1 MLCPSCR
8 GENDEAAE
16 VCFHC
21 RAVLLAVTRGAVI
34 ASRYEVRSP
43 IGRGGMGEVYRAYDR
58 VLEEEVALKVLRA
71 EDAGAEDWARRFRSE
86 IRLARKVTHANV
98 CRIHDYGEEGCLRWL
113 SMELVRGENLKQ
125 ALARRGALPP
135 AEAYEVAIQAAEGLT
150 AIHAAGIVHRDLK
163 TLNLM
168 VDGAGKVRVMD
179 FGIAKPAAEGA
190 TDGGVTGYILG
201 SPEYMSPEQARGRA
215 VDLRSDLY
223 SLGIVIYELFTGA
236 VPFRADTPVTTLLLH
251 LETEPPLDH
260 PGLPPALRPV
270 LERCLA
276 KDPAA
281 RFGSARDLVDALES
295 ARRGEKATA
304 RTRRA
309 PSRAVVGLTAAV
321 LAVAAGIALVGQRS
335 GPASTPPSAEP
346 PSTTAES
353 TLPAPPPTAPGPSPS
368 VPPAERRT
376 NAPGRTAPTPTP
388 SPTEATTASPIAS
401 LPLVVPTPTPTPS
414 STPTPSPSPAKP
426 AEGSLLVVVTPWAD
440 VSIDDVPVGQT
451 PLKALPLPPGP
462 HSVLLTH
469 PNYQPFPRRV
479 TIRSGE
485 TFRLEVNLSSDGVRR
500 SP

>member
-98 CRIHDYGEEGCLRWL
+98 CRIHDYGEEGSLRWL
-113 SMELVRGENLKQ
+113 SMELVLGENLKQ
-125 ALARRGALPP
+125 VLARRGALPP
-135 AEAYEVAIQAAEGLT
+135 GEAYEVAIQAAEGLT

-190 TDGGVTGYILG
+190 TDGGVTGYVLG
-201 SPEYMSPEQARGRA
+201 SPEYMSPEQARGRP
-215 VDLRSDLY
+215 VDPRSDLY

-236 VPFRADTPVTTLLLH
+236 VPFRADTPVSTLLLH
-251 LETEPPLDH
+251 LETDPPLDH
-260 PGLPPALRPV
+260 PALPPALRPV

-281 RFGSARDLVDALES
+281 RFGSARELVDSLEA
-295 ARRGEKATA
+295 ARRGERTTA
-304 RTRRA
+304 RPRGGPTRTL
-309 PSRAVVGLTAAV
+309 VGLAAGVFVVAAV
-321 LAVAAGIALVGQRS
+321 TLFMQRS
-335 GPASTPPSAEP
+335 APTATPPSAEP
-346 PSTTAES
+346 PATTVET
-353 TLPAPPPTAPGPSPS
+353 TLSPSATGPPAPPPSPL
-368 VPPAERRT
+368 RTQGRT
-376 NAPGRTAPTPTP
+376 NAPAQRAPTPTP
-388 SPTEATTASPIAS
+388 MPTEA
-401 LPLVVPTPTPTPS
+401 
-414 STPTPSPSPAKP
+414 
-426 AEGSLLVVVTPWAD
+426 
-440 VSIDDVPVGQT
+440 
-451 PLKALPLPPGP
+451 PP
-462 HSVLLTH
+462 
-469 PNYQPFPRRV
+469 
-479 TIRSGE
+479 
-485 TFRLEVNLSSDGVRR
+485 
-500 SP
+500 

>member
-43 IGRGGMGEVYRAYDR
+43 LGRGGMGEVYRAYDR

-71 EDAGAEDWARRFRSE
+71 EDVGAEDWARRFRSE

-98 CRIHDYGEEGCLRWL
+98 CRIHDYGEEGSLRWL
-113 SMELVRGENLKQ
+113 SMELVLGENLKQ
-125 ALARRGALPP
+125 ALSRRGALPP
-135 AEAYEVAIQAAEGLT
+135 AEAYDVAIQAAEGLT

-270 LERCLA
+270 LARCLA

-281 RFGSARDLVDALES
+281 RFRSARDLVDALEA
-295 ARRGEKATA
+295 ARRGEGASP
-304 RTRRA
+304 RR
-309 PSRAVVGLTAAV
+309 PRAWSSAMLGLGAAL
-321 LAVAAGIALVGQRS
+321 LAVAAGIALVGHWRE
-335 GPASTPPSAEP
+335 PAATPPSADAP
-346 PSTTAES
+346 LTSVATS
-353 TLPAPPPTAPGPSPS
+353 LPEPPPTASPVPSPL
-368 VPPAERRT
+368 VRT
-376 NAPGRTAPTPTP
+376 DQRPETTPRLAPPTPTP
-388 SPTEATTASPIAS
+388 MPTEAPPATTLAAPPTATP
-401 LPLVVPTPTPTPS
+401 LPTS
-414 STPTPSPSPAKP
+414 TPSPSPVAP
-426 AEGSLLVVVTPWAD
+426 VEGHLLVVVRPWAD
-440 VSIDDVPVGQT
+440 VSVDSVLVGQT
-451 PLKALPLPPGP
+451 PLKAFPLPPGP
-462 HSVLLTH
+462 HAVLLTH
-469 PNYQPFPRRV
+469 PDYQPYPRRV
-479 TIRSGE
+479 TIRAGE
-485 TFRLEVNLSSDGVRR
+485 TFRLEVDLRSDGVRR
-500 SP
+500 AP

>member
-71 EDAGAEDWARRFRSE
+71 EDVGAEDWARRFRSE

-98 CRIHDYGEEGCLRWL
+98 CRIHDYGEEGSLRWL
-113 SMELVRGENLKQ
+113 SMELVLGENLKQ

-135 AEAYEVAIQAAEGLT
+135 GEAYEVAIQAAEGLT

-251 LETEPPLDH
+251 LETDPPLDH

-281 RFGSARDLVDALES
+281 RFGSARELVDALES
-295 ARRGEKATA
+295 ARRGARTTA
-304 RTRRA
+304 RTRGV
-309 PSRAVVGLTAAV
+309 PSRAVVGLTAGLV
-321 LAVAAGIALVGQRS
+321 AVAAGVALVVQWS
-335 GPASTPPSAEP
+335 APTATPPSAEP
-346 PSTTAES
+346 PSTTAET
-353 TLPAPPPTAPGPSPS
+353 TLSAPPATVPPAPPPSLLHI
-368 VPPAERRT
+368 ERRPNT
-376 NAPGRTAPTPTP
+376 PAQKAPTPTP
-388 SPTEATTASPIAS
+388 VPTEAPPVSPVAPQTVATS
-401 LPLVVPTPTPTPS
+401 TPS
-414 STPTPSPSPAKP
+414 STPTPSPSPATP
-426 AEGSLLVVVTPWAD
+426 AEGRLLVVVTPWAD
-440 VSIDDVPVGQT
+440 VSIDGVPVGQT
-451 PLKALPLPPGP
+451 PLKALPLPPGT
-462 HSVLLTH
+462 HAVLLTH
-469 PNYQPFPRRV
+469 PAYQPYPRRV
-479 TIRSGE
+479 AIRSGE
-485 TFRLEVNLSSDGVRR
+485 TFRLVVDLPSDGVRR
-500 SP
+500 AP

>member
-98 CRIHDYGEEGCLRWL
+98 CRIHDYGEEGSLRWL

-135 AEAYEVAIQAAEGLT
+135 GEAYEVAIQAAEGLT

-251 LETEPPLDH
+251 LETDPPLDH

-281 RFGSARDLVDALES
+281 RFGSARELVDALES
-295 ARRGEKATA
+295 ARRGQRTTA
-304 RTRRA
+304 RARGV
-309 PSRAVVGLTAAV
+309 PPRAVVGLTVGLA
-321 LAVAAGIALVGQRS
+321 AVAAGIAFVMQWS
-335 GPASTPPSAEP
+335 GPSSPAPSAEP
-346 PSTTAES
+346 PSTTVETA
-353 TLPAPPPTAPGPSPS
+353 LPATPPTSPS
-368 VPPAERRT
+368 VPPPSVAPSERRT
-376 NAPGRTAPTPTP
+376 NAPIQKAPIPTPM
-388 SPTEATTASPIAS
+388 PTEAPPVS
-401 LPLVVPTPTPTPS
+401 LVVPQPVA
-414 STPTPSPSPAKP
+414 TPTPSPSPSPSPSKP
-426 AEGSLLVVVTPWAD
+426 AEGSLLVLVRPWAD
-440 VSIDDVPVGQT
+440 VSIDGVPVGQT

-469 PNYQPFPRRV
+469 PDYNPYPRRV

-485 TFRLEVNLSSDGVRR
+485 TFRLVLDLPVDGVRR
-500 SP
+500 AP

>member
-71 EDAGAEDWARRFRSE
+71 EDVGAEDWARRFRSE

-98 CRIHDYGEEGCLRWL
+98 CRIHDYGEEGSLRWL

-135 AEAYEVAIQAAEGLT
+135 AEAYDVAIQAAEGLT

-270 LERCLA
+270 LARCLA

-281 RFGSARDLVDALES
+281 RFGSARELVDALEA
-295 ARRGEKATA
+295 ARCGERTTA
-304 RTRRA
+304 GGPT
-309 PSRAVVGLTAAV
+309 RAVVGLTAG
-321 LAVAAGIALVGQRS
+321 LFAVALVALVVRS
-335 GPASTPPSAEP
+335 STPTATPPSAEP
-346 PSTTAES
+346 PATAVETTLSAPRA
-353 TLPAPPPTAPGPSPS
+353 TVPPPPPPSLLRT
-368 VPPAERRT
+368 EGRT
-376 NAPGRTAPTPTP
+376 NAPAQRAPTPTP
-388 SPTEATTASPIAS
+388 MPTETPPVSPVAS
-401 LPLVVPTPTPTPS
+401 LPVVIPTPS
-414 STPTPSPSPAKP
+414 STPSPTPSPATP
-426 AEGSLLVVVTPWAD
+426 AEGRLLVLVTPWAD
-440 VSIDDVPVGQT
+440 VSIDGVPVGVT

-462 HSVLLTH
+462 HAVLLTH
-469 PNYQPFPRRV
+469 PDYKPYPRRV

-485 TFRLEVNLSSDGVRR
+485 TFRLEVNLPSDGVRR

>member
-8 GENDEAAE
+8 GENDDAAE

-34 ASRYEVRSP
+34 ASRYVVRSP

-71 EDAGAEDWARRFRSE
+71 EDVGAEDWARRFRSE

-98 CRIHDYGEEGCLRWL
+98 CRIHDYGEEGSLRWL
-113 SMELVRGENLKQ
+113 SMELVLGENLKQ
-125 ALARRGALPP
+125 ALSRRGALPP
-135 AEAYEVAIQAAEGLT
+135 AEAYDVAIQAAEGLT

-270 LERCLA
+270 LARCLA

-281 RFGSARDLVDALES
+281 RFRSARDLVDALEA
-295 ARRGEKATA
+295 ARRGERTTA
-304 RTRRA
+304 RTRGGPTR
-309 PSRAVVGLTAAV
+309 
-321 LAVAAGIALVGQRS
+321 ALVGLAAGLFVVAAVALALRS
-335 GPASTPPSAEP
+335 PAPTATPPSAEP
-346 PSTTAES
+346 PSTTVET
-353 TLPAPPPTAPGPSPS
+353 TLSAPPATAPPAPPPSLLRT
-368 VPPAERRT
+368 ERHA
-376 NAPGRTAPTPTP
+376 NAPAQRAPTPTP
-388 SPTEATTASPIAS
+388 MPTEAPSVSPAAP
-401 LPLVVPTPTPTPS
+401 LPVVVATPS
-414 STPTPSPSPAKP
+414 PTPSPSPEKP
-426 AEGSLLVVVTPWAD
+426 VEGSLLVVVTPWAD

-485 TFRLEVNLSSDGVRR
+485 TFRLIVDLRSDGVRR
-500 SP
+500 AP